1 MLAIFTLL
9 LVVTLSITVT
19 RIATIALVHTGLSIE
34 TARFQARSAFT
45 GSGFTTSESENVV
58 NHPVRR
64 RIVMMLM
71 LLGNAGIVTVI
82 SSFILTFV
90 NRSESVSVAPRI
102 IILILGLAALWFLS
116 RSKWVDKRLSWL
128 IDRFLKRYT
137 KLDVRDYAS
146 LMHLAGEY
154 SLVELEVEEG
164 DWISDRSL
172 AECELGD
179 EGIMVLGIKRF
190 DGTYLGAPRGS
201 TLLLSKDILIIYG
214 RVGKIEELDQR
225 RKNKRGDQLHE
236 KAVAE
241 QQKVMEEQ
249 AKEDPALQEDSA

>member
-1 MLAIFTLL
+1 MLEIFTLL
-9 LVVTLSITVT
+9 LVVMLSITVT

-34 TARFQARSAFT
+34 SARFQARSAFT
-45 GSGFTTSESENVV
+45 GSGFTTSESEGVV

-64 RIVMMLM
+64 RIVMLLM

-82 SSFILTFV
+82 SSFILSFV
-90 NRSESVSVAPRI
+90 NRSETESIVPRLV
-102 IILILGLAALWFLS
+102 ILILGLAALWYLS

-128 IDRFLKRYT
+128 ITQFLRRYT
-137 KLDVRDYAS
+137 NLDVRDYAS
-146 LMHLAGEY
+146 LMHLSGDY

-201 TLLLSKDILIIYG
+201 TLILPQDILIIYG
-214 RVGKIEELDQR
+214 RVGKIEDLDQR
-225 RKNKRGDQLHE
+225 RKNKRGDQQHE

-241 QQKVMEEQ
+241 QQQVIEEE
-249 AKEDPALQEDSA
+249 AREDPALQ

>member
-1 MLAIFTLL
+1 MFAIFTLL
-9 LVVTLSITVT
+9 LVVTISIVVT

-34 TARFQARSAFT
+34 SARFQARSAFT
-45 GSGFTTSESENVV
+45 GSGFTTRESEDVV

-64 RIVMMLM
+64 RIVMLLM

-90 NRSESVSVAPRI
+90 NRGESVSVLPRI
-102 IILILGLAALWFLS
+102 VILVVGLTALWFFS
-116 RSKWVDKRLSWL
+116 HSKWIDKRLSWM

-146 LMHLAGEY
+146 LMHLAGDY
-154 SLVELEVEEG
+154 SLVELEVDKG
-164 DWISDRSL
+164 DWISNRSL

-236 KAVAE
+236 KAIAE
-241 QQKVMEEQ
+241 QQKVMEEE
-249 AKEDPALQEDSA
+249 AKEDPALQEDSV